1 MQAVVAASF
10 AAKVQGCPDWLKNA
24 ARATFVLGVIKGT
37 VWLAGS
43 WLALRGF
50 SGL

>member
-1 MQAVVAASF
+1 MHAVVAASF
-10 AAKVQGCPDWLKNA
+10 AARVQDCPTWLKSA
-24 ARATFVLGVIKGT
+24 ARATFVLCVIKGT

-43 WLALRGF
+43 WLALRGL